1 MMKRL
6 LLILLTAASFININA
21 QGTQGNITNWF
32 HLSSEDG
39 YNGIGSDKAYKELI
53 KSEGQ
58 TVVVA
63 IIDSGVDIDHQDLK
77 DNIWTNP
84 GEIPDNGIDD
94 DKNGYIDDV
103 HGWNFIGGPDGK
115 NVDADSY
122 EGTRVYNKLKYKY
135 ANADPAKINKTQK
148 EEYELFKK
156 VEKEVLDK
164 KTQAE
169 SELAQI
175 DEAEGR
181 IIDALNNVEKG
192 LKAQNLNLSEI
203 KNLDVSEDTG
213 LAFGKRV
220 VQKIMED
227 SPGRSSIEEIKE
239 FILFELLNDKREI
252 QKQLEFAYNT
262 EFDPRADIV
271 KDNYADSYEK
281 YYGNNDVEG
290 PDPLHGTH
298 VAGIVGAVRN
308 NNIGMN
314 GIAANVKLMSVRTV
328 PDGDERD
335 KDVANAIRYAVDN
348 GASIINMSF
357 GKAYSWDK
365 KVVNEAVKYAASK
378 DVLLVHAA
386 GNSGENT
393 DIEDN
398 FPNDHLGKSG
408 FLFFKKE
415 KYAKNW
421 IEVGALSHK
430 KGEDA
435 VAGFSNYGTKEVDIF
450 SPGVQIYATVPNN
463 QYRFLQGTSMAS
475 PVVAGLAA
483 VLRSQY
489 PALTAEQVK
498 SIIMTTGTPITDKV
512 KQPGTQELV
521 PFNTLSVSGKI
532 VNLEKALQMAATI
545 KGKKKT
551 KTSGV

>member
-1 MMKRL
+1 MKRL

-227 SPGRSSIEEIKE
+227 SPGRGSIEEIKE